1 LVDLSAQQAAGASGG
16 YVRWPLFTPGMRLY
30 VDGMIGGIDLFAP
43 STYASG
49 HPTDQ
54 YAWLRDNDP
63 VHWHEE
69 PAGPGFWAV
78 TRHEDVK
85 AVSRDAALFSSR
97 PTIMID
103 DGSAM
108 DLGDHTMMLT
118 MDPPRHTRYRK
129 LVAPR
134 FLRRA
139 VGRMRPEIE
148 RLAAEIIDS
157 VADRDEFDLVED
169 VAGLLPSYVIAELLG
184 IPRQDGV
191 ELYRLTETIHADPA
205 SQPEGAAQAAVL
217 GMFSYASGV
226 WNAKRARPGDDLASA
241 LVTAEVDGH
250 RLDETDFSLFFL
262 LLVDAGGD
270 TTRNLVAGGMDALF
284 EHPGER
290 ERLTANPGLLPAA
303 IEEMLRWTSPVIYM
317 RRTATADTELGGRKI
332 EAGQKV
338 VMYYGAANRDPRAF
352 DEPERF
358 DVARTPNDHVAFGGG
373 GQHFCLGAQVARV
386 EIETMFRQ
394 LLTRLPGLRKAGQT
408 EWLPSTFISGPRH
421 LPVRHDHI

>member
-1 LVDLSAQQAAGASGG
+1 M
-16 YVRWPLFTPGMRLY
+16 T
-30 VDGMIGGIDLFAP
+30 GGIDLYSPA
-43 STYASG
+43 SYANG
-49 HPTDQ
+49 HPAGQ

-63 VHWHEE
+63 VHWHPE
-69 PAGPGFWAV
+69 PDGPGFWAV

-85 AVSRDAALFSSR
+85 ALSRDTALFSSR

-103 DGSAM
+103 DRSAM

-118 MDPPRHTRYRK
+118 MDPPRHTQYRK

-139 VGRMRPEIE
+139 VSALRPEIE
-148 RLAAEIIDS
+148 RLAAEIVDG

-169 VAGLLPSYVIAELLG
+169 VAGLLPSYVIAEMLG

-205 SQPEGAAQAAVL
+205 SQPEGAGVAAVFE
-217 GMFSYASGV
+217 MFSYAAGV
-226 WNAKRARPGDDLASA
+226 WNAKRAHPGDDLASA

-250 RLDETDFSLFFL
+250 RLDETDFNLFFL
-262 LLVDAGGD
+262 LLIDAGGD

-290 ERLTANPGLLPAA
+290 ERLTADLELLPTA

-317 RRTATADTELGGRKI
+317 RRTATADTELGGRQI

-338 VMYYGAANRDPRAF
+338 VLYYGAANRDPRAF
-352 DEPERF
+352 GEPERF
-358 DVARTPNDHVAFGGG
+358 DVTRAPNDHVAFGGG

-394 LLTRLPGLRKAGQT
+394 LLTRLPDLRKAGPT

-421 LPVRHDHI
+421 IRVRRGRA

>member
-1 LVDLSAQQAAGASGG
+1 
-16 YVRWPLFTPGMRLY
+16 
-30 VDGMIGGIDLFAP
+30 MIGGIDLFSP
-43 STYASG
+43 SSYASG
-49 HPTDQ
+49 HPAGQ

-69 PAGPGFWAV
+69 PDGPGFWAV

-85 AVSRDAALFSSR
+85 ALSRDTALFSSR

-118 MDPPRHTRYRK
+118 MDPPRHTQYRK

-134 FLRRA
+134 FLR
-139 VGRMRPEIE
+139 GPS
-148 RLAAEIIDS
+148 AACAPRS
-157 VADRDEFDLVED
+157 NGSPPRSSTTSPAAASSTWSSD
-169 VAGLLPSYVIAELLG
+169 VAGLLPSYVIAEMLG

-205 SQPEGAAQAAVL
+205 SQPEGAAQGAAL
-217 GMFSYASGV
+217 EMFNYANGV
-226 WNAKRARPGDDLASA
+226 WNAKRAHPGDDLASA

-250 RLDETDFSLFFL
+250 RLDETDFNLFFL
-262 LLVDAGGD
+262 LLIDAGGD

-284 EHPGER
+284 EHPDER
-290 ERLTANPGLLPAA
+290 ARLTADLGLLPAA

-317 RRTATADTELGGRKI
+317 RRTATADTELRGAPI

-358 DVARTPNDHVAFGGG
+358 DLTRTPNDHVAFGGG
-373 GQHFCLGAQVARV
+373 GPHFCLGAQVARV
-386 EIETMFRQ
+386 EIETMLRQ
-394 LLTRLPGLRKAGQT
+394 LLTRLPDLQKAGQT
-408 EWLPSTFISGPRH
+408 EWLPSTFISGPKHIR
-421 LPVRHDHI
+421 VRHSG

>member
-1 LVDLSAQQAAGASGG
+1 M
-16 YVRWPLFTPGMRLY
+16 T
-30 VDGMIGGIDLFAP
+30 GGIDLYSPA
-43 STYASG
+43 SYAHG
-49 HPTDQ
+49 HPVGQ

-63 VHWHEE
+63 VHWHPE
-69 PAGPGFWAV
+69 PDGPGFWAV

-85 AVSRDAALFSSR
+85 ALSRDTALFSSR

-118 MDPPRHTRYRK
+118 MDPPRHTQYRK

-139 VGRMRPEIE
+139 VARLRPEIE
-148 RLAAEIIDS
+148 RLAAGIVDD

-169 VAGLLPSYVIAELLG
+169 VAGLLPSYVIAEMLG

-205 SQPEGAAQAAVL
+205 SQPEGAGVAAVFE
-217 GMFSYASGV
+217 MFSYASGV
-226 WNAKRARPGDDLASA
+226 WNAKRAHPGDDLASA

-250 RLDETDFSLFFL
+250 RLDETDFNLFFL
-262 LLVDAGGD
+262 LLIDAGGD

-290 ERLTANPGLLPAA
+290 ERLAADLELLPTA

-317 RRTATADTELGGRKI
+317 RRTATADTELGGRQI
-332 EAGQKV
+332 GAGQKV
-338 VMYYGAANRDPRAF
+338 VLYYGAANRDPRAF

-358 DVARTPNDHVAFGGG
+358 DVTRTPNDHVAFGGG

-394 LLTRLPGLRKAGQT
+394 LLTRLPDLRKAGQT
-408 EWLPSTFISGPRH
+408 EWLPSTFISGPNHIRVRRG
-421 LPVRHDHI
+421 PV

>member
-1 LVDLSAQQAAGASGG
+1 
-16 YVRWPLFTPGMRLY
+16 
-30 VDGMIGGIDLFAP
+30 MIGGINLFSPA
-43 STYASG
+43 SYASG

-63 VHWHEE
+63 VHWHSE
-69 PAGPGFWAV
+69 PDGPGFWAV
-78 TRHEDVK
+78 TRYEDVK
-85 AVSRDAALFSSR
+85 ALSRNTALFSSR

-118 MDPPRHTRYRK
+118 MDPPRHTQYRK

-148 RLAAEIIDS
+148 RLAAEIIDG

-169 VAGLLPSYVIAELLG
+169 VAGLLPSYVIAEMLG

-191 ELYRLTETIHADPA
+191 GLYALTETIHADPA
-205 SQPEGAAQAAVL
+205 SQPAGAGLAAVL
-217 GMFSYASGV
+217 EMFSYASGV

-250 RLDETDFSLFFL
+250 RLDETDFRLFFL

-284 EHPGER
+284 EHPAER
-290 ERLTANPGLLPAA
+290 ERLTADPGLLPAA

-317 RRTATADTELGGRKI
+317 RRTATADTELGGRRI

-358 DVARTPNDHVAFGGG
+358 DVTRTPNDHLAFGGG
-373 GQHFCLGAQVARV
+373 GQHFCLGAQVARA
-386 EIETMFRQ
+386 EIEAMFRQ
-394 LLTRLPGLRKAGQT
+394 LLTRLPGLQRAGQT
-408 EWLPSTFISGPRH
+408 EWLPSTFISGPKHIR
-421 LPVRHDHI
+421 VRPGRRASGHTET

>member
-1 LVDLSAQQAAGASGG
+1 MTGGVNLFSPAS
-16 YVRWPLFTPGMRLY
+16 
-30 VDGMIGGIDLFAP
+30 
-43 STYASG
+43 YANG
-49 HPTDQ
+49 HPTGQ

-63 VHWHEE
+63 VHWHPE
-69 PAGPGFWAV
+69 PDGPGFWAV
-78 TRHEDVK
+78 TRYEDVR
-85 AVSRDAALFSSR
+85 AVSRNTALFSSR

-118 MDPPRHTRYRK
+118 MDPPRHTQYRK

-148 RLAAEIIDS
+148 RLAAEIIDG

-169 VAGLLPSYVIAELLG
+169 VAGLLPSYVIAEMLG

-191 ELYRLTETIHADPA
+191 SLYRLTETIHADPA
-205 SQPEGAAQAAVL
+205 SQPEGAGLAAVL
-217 GMFSYASGV
+217 EMFSYARGV
-226 WNAKRARPGDDLASA
+226 WNAKRAHPGDDLASA
-241 LVTAEVDGH
+241 LVAAEVDGQ

-262 LLVDAGGD
+262 LLIDAGGD

-284 EHPGER
+284 EHPAQR
-290 ERLTANPGLLPAA
+290 ERLTADLGLLPAA

-317 RRTATADTELGGRKI
+317 RRTATADTELGGQPIK
-332 EAGQKV
+332 AGQKV
-338 VMYYGAANRDPRAF
+338 VLYYGAANRDPRAF

-358 DVARTPNDHVAFGGG
+358 DVTRTPNDHVAFGGG

-386 EIETMFRQ
+386 EIEAMFRQ
-394 LLTRLPGLRKAGQT
+394 VLTRLPGLQKAGPT
-408 EWLPSTFISGPRH
+408 EWLTSTFSSGPRH
-421 LPVRHDHI
+421 IRVRPAVSASGR